1 MQVSGIL
8 FRRRAQ
14 IVLVFQ
20 MPANANNVE
29 IWRMATDENA
39 TRLVQHEMESGMHS
53 EGEQESIHSDRA
65 GRNQSRTSLQSSGIR
80 ERFRSLTDFI
90 TSHLPRFR
98 RIALG
103 HLGDE
108 ADTEEVGWQ
117 AQTDDVARNIREDE
131 LRRRVLK
138 TQWTSAYANSE

>member
-1 MQVSGIL
+1 M
-8 FRRRAQ
+8 
-14 IVLVFQ
+14 LVFQ

-80 ERFRSLTDFI
+80 ERFRSLTDLSLATYLVFVESRWVI
-90 TSHLPRFR
+90 WATKLTPRR
-98 RIALG
+98 LDGRHKQTTLLG
-103 HLGDE
+103 TLGRTNC
-108 ADTEEVGWQ
+108 AG
-117 AQTDDVARNIREDE
+117 A
-131 LRRRVLK
+131 
-138 TQWTSAYANSE
+138 S